1 MVFVALALAALSAAA
16 AAPGPAVWSTNE
28 AGLSWLSALER
39 NEGVL
44 RELRGLAEA
53 DAAEPAT
60 SAFAPNFSNDH
71 FTQDPG
77 DWTAVAL
84 MNRGVLL
91 ADGCAAAPLTCSVL
105 TTLSPHLQPRPPHAT
120 EVGVRF
126 LKLAPGAALR
136 EHRGPG
142 GRLVAH
148 LGVSIPDSVS

>member
-1 MVFVALALAALSAAA
+1 MVLVTLALAALTAAA
-16 AAPGPAVWSTNE
+16 AQPGPVWST
-28 AGLSWLSALER
+28 AAPQLSWLSALR
-39 NEGVL
+39 NPGVL
-44 RELRGLAEA
+44 RELRALAEA
-53 DAAEPAT
+53 DAAEPAA
-60 SAFAPNFSNDH
+60 SAFGPNFSNDH
-71 FTQDPG
+71 FTQDAG

-91 ADGCAAAPLTCSVL
+91 AEGCAAAPLTCTVL